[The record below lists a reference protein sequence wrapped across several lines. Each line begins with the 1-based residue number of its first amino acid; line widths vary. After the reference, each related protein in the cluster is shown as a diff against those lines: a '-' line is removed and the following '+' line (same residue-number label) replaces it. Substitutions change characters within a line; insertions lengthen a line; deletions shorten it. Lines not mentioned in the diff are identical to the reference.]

1 MKSILITGAS
11 SDVGTALLSQ
21 IGKEYDLIYAHCAKN
36 ISFMDVMDDE
46 TKSKIVLISEDFN
59 TESAGTKVVETINHK
74 GIFPNDIVH
83 FPAPKYTISKFNKS
97 SYEQLDANIR
107 ISLSSI
113 YRILQGILPYQ
124 AQNKVET
131 RVVMM
136 LSSCTE
142 GVPPKYTSEYT
153 TVKYSLLGLLKSL
166 ASEYEGRGIAIN
178 GVSPDMMETKFL
190 SEIQPLIIEQNAY
203 TRPNGKNL
211 SIDDTVSAIIDL
223 LTKKDISFSGNNIVV
238 K

>member
-1 MKSILITGAS
+1 
-11 SDVGTALLSQ
+11 
-21 IGKEYDLIYAHCAKN
+21 
-36 ISFMDVMDDE
+36 
-46 TKSKIVLISEDFN
+46 
-59 TESAGTKVVETINHK
+59 
-74 GIFPNDIVH
+74 
-83 FPAPKYTISKFNKS
+83 
-97 SYEQLDANIR
+97 
-107 ISLSSI
+107 
-113 YRILQGILPYQ
+113 
-124 AQNKVET
+124 
-131 RVVMM
+131 MM

-142 GVPPKYTSEYT
+142 GVPLKYTSEYA

-166 ASEYEGRGIAIN
+166 AREYEGRGIAIN

-211 SIDDTVSAIIDL
+211 AIDDTISVIIDL